1 MSLETGTSLG
11 PYEIVARVGAGAMGE
26 VYRARDTR
34 LGRTVAIKI
43 LQRAVGDDRASRE
56 RFEREARAASSLN
69 HPHICTVFDVG
80 RDGEV
85 DFLVMEF
92 LDGQTLAERV
102 AAGPLPV
109 EEAVTRGIEIAG
121 ALKSAHRHHLVHRD
135 LKPSNVMVT
144 DTGAKLLD
152 FGLVKR
158 TPDPAGPAL
167 ADATRALEVTQPGI
181 VVGTVSYMSPEQA
194 RGQEVDGRT
203 DLFSLGVVLYE
214 LVTGRKPFG
223 GQTAADV
230 VSAILSA
237 DPTPPG
243 SVREGVPA
251 DVEAVILKALRKD
264 PALRYQSAG
273 DLLEDLRA
281 ARRALTRP
289 DESGSTA
296 SRTATG
302 RPKRARRTRRR
313 LDSLAVLPLANA
325 SADPAAEY
333 LSDGVTES
341 IINSL
346 SAIPKLRVMARSTVF
361 RYKGQVVDPGRV
373 AEELDVRAILMGTV
387 RQVGESLVIG
397 VELID
402 AADGSQLW
410 GAQYSRRPDDI
421 LSVQDDIASRISETL
436 KIRLTGDQKKR
447 FRTARQAVDG
457 EAYRAYLQG
466 RFCLNRR
473 SEEQLERAVQYFE
486 AAIARAPDYAPAW
499 AGLADACALRTGGGT
514 LDTDSQPI
522 IDRARTSAAKALALD
537 PDLADAHASMAFV
550 KFRLDWDWRA
560 AEGEFS
566 KALVLNPGHAPTRHW
581 HGMFLAARGRF
592 DEALDE
598 MRRAAELD
606 PMSLIVMA
614 GIAKVLYFAGRYDE
628 AVEQDQK
635 IIQLDPTFMNAWFDM
650 GFALLVG
657 GRHDEAMEVFKKI
670 PVFTERL
677 GGEAMELPWFH
688 AVIGDLDRA
697 RASLARLQAHGAPEH
712 ISPAEYAFTYAV
724 LGEGEESHRWL
735 TQACEQRS
743 GLLTYMHVDPLL
755 RELITYPPRA
765 GRCSIGTA

>member
-80 RDGEV
+80 RDGAV
-85 DFLVMEF
+85 DFLVVEF

-109 EEAVTRGIEIAG
+109 EEVVTRGIEIAG
-121 ALKSAHRHHLVHRD
+121 ALESAHRHHLVHRD

-144 DTGAKLLD
+144 DTGAELLD

-158 TPDPAGPAL
+158 TPDPAGPTL
-167 ADATRALEVTQPGI
+167 ADATRALEVTKPGI
-181 VVGTVSYMSPEQA
+181 VVGTASYMSPEQA

-203 DLFSLGVVLYE
+203 DLFSLDVVLYE

-223 GQTAADV
+223 GLTAADV

-264 PALRYQSAG
+264 PALRYQAAG
-273 DLLEDLRA
+273 DLLDDLRA

-346 SAIPKLRVMARSTVF
+346 SAIPKLHVMARSTVF
-361 RYKGQVVDPGRV
+361 RYKGQVVDPGRI

-447 FRTARQAVDG
+447 LRAARQAVDG
-457 EAYRAYLQG
+457 EAYRSYLQG

-499 AGLADACALRTGGGT
+499 AGLADACALRTGAGT
-514 LDTDSQPI
+514 LDTDCQPI
-522 IDRARTSAAKALALD
+522 IDRTRTSAAKALRSI
-537 PDLADAHASMAFV
+537 PI
-550 KFRLDWDWRA
+550 W
-560 AEGEFS
+560 
-566 KALVLNPGHAPTRHW
+566 PTRTRRCRSSSSGSTGT
-581 HGMFLAARGRF
+581 GMRRKESSRRRWSSTRATRRPGTGTACFW
-592 DEALDE
+592 
-598 MRRAAELD
+598 RRAAGSTRRWTRCGGRRARSDVAHCHGRHRQGAVLRR
-606 PMSLIVMA
+606 PLRRGGGA
-614 GIAKVLYFAGRYDE
+614 GPEDHSARSHIYERLVRHGVRPAGR
-628 AVEQDQK
+628 
-635 IIQLDPTFMNAWFDM
+635 
-650 GFALLVG
+650 
-657 GRHDEAMEVFKKI
+657 
-670 PVFTERL
+670 
-677 GGEAMELPWFH
+677 
-688 AVIGDLDRA
+688 
-697 RASLARLQAHGAPEH
+697 GAE
-712 ISPAEYAFTYAV
+712 
-724 LGEGEESHRWL
+724 
-735 TQACEQRS
+735 
-743 GLLTYMHVDPLL
+743 
-755 RELITYPPRA
+755 
-765 GRCSIGTA
+765 